1 MVSFMSWSY
10 EEIKKRQK
18 ALDKKSPFY
27 KDDLE
32 NIKEMLVELDRES
45 FYDRIFFLFN
55 FFYNPTYDY

>member
-18 ALDKKSPFY
+18 ALDKKNSFY

-32 NIKEMLVELDRES
+32 SIKEMLVELGRES
-45 FYDRIFFLFN
+45 FYDKIFSSLFFLH
-55 FFYNPTYDY
+55 PHL